1 MNEPYFL
8 LSILLLIGLSFLF
21 FISYTLAKMKKDP
34 NNLKRREDSQ
44 VGFVVDTFHELV
56 GKLKEKEKELEILHR
71 KAEERADAIES
82 YNEYILQSVSSGV
95 ISLDSSLT
103 VTKVNS
109 SAEDILEIRASD
121 VIGKSYLDVFREP
134 LRSLLKDRIAA
145 GREETQYITNSGK
158 NIHIGY
164 TLTPLKGARKET
176 IGQLLVFTDLTELKA
191 LESQAELRDRLSSLG
206 EMAAGMAH
214 ELRNPM
220 GVIAG
225 YTKLL
230 SKKIDPSIIHI
241 VDSVSHEITVMDR
254 IITDFLSFAR
264 PTELTI
270 SRVNLSDVI
279 TNSVAHLVADR
290 GDIRVRSEVAGIP
303 AVYGDEILL
312 RQAFTN
318 LIQNAVEAMP
328 HGGDLRFSFL
338 ADANS
343 LEIAISDSGHGISG
357 KIQDKI
363 FLPFYTTKDRG
374 TGLGLAIV
382 HKIVVSHRGSITVES
397 DEQRT
402 TFRVKLPLEDEGTR
416 KKKDE
421 NREG

>member
-1 MNEPYFL
+1 MNGSYFL
-8 LSILLLIGLSFLF
+8 LSILLVIGLSFLF
-21 FISYTLAKMKKDP
+21 FISRTLSKMKKGP
-34 NNLKRREDSQ
+34 ENRTRKEESQ

-56 GKLKEKEKELEILHR
+56 GKLKEKEKELETLR
-71 KAEERADAIES
+71 KKAEERADAIES

-95 ISLDSSLT
+95 VSLDSSLT

-109 SAEDILEIRASD
+109 SAENILGIKASD

-134 LRSLLKDRIAA
+134 LKSLLKDRIAA
-145 GREETQYITNSGK
+145 GREETQYTTNLGK

-230 SKKIDPSIIHI
+230 SKKTDPSLIHI
-241 VDSVSHEITVMDR
+241 VDSVSHEIAVMDR

-270 SRVNLSDVI
+270 TRVDLSHVI
-279 TNSVAHLVADR
+279 TNCVEHLVADR
-290 GDIRVRSEVAGIP
+290 GDIRVWSEIAGIP

-328 HGGDLRFSFL
+328 HGGDLRFAFL
-338 ADANS
+338 TDKNT
-343 LEIAISDSGHGISG
+343 LDIAISDSGHGISE
-357 KIQDKI
+357 KIRDKI
-363 FLPFYTTKDRG
+363 FLPFYTTKDQG

-382 HKIVVSHRGSITVES
+382 HKIVVSHQGSIVIES
-397 DEQRT
+397 DGRRT
-402 TFRVKLPLEDEGTR
+402 TFRMKLPLKEEETG

-421 NREG
+421 NRDV